1 MDGGREI
8 PNIPA
13 RPDEGEPG
21 IRVGVD
27 DWVATHEQRHEHRGG
42 PVGRIQRELERA
54 PRPAFYA
61 AFGIAAALLPA
72 FTSNG
77 YIIRVGFDT
86 LIYML
91 LCLGL
96 NVVVGYA
103 GLLDLGYVAFYGTG
117 AYIFAM
123 LASPKFGL
131 HWDTLFVV
139 PIAVVLTGLLGLLV
153 ALPSRGG
160 LAKQC
165 VAIGRRYHKGVTV
178 TASVGGFVPKVQ
190 TPFRGRRAEHDRGR
204 LTRKIHL
211 LRDAAGRCGG

>member
-42 PVGRIQRELERA
+42 PFGRIQRELERA

-103 GLLDLGYVAFYGTG
+103 GLLDLGYVAFYGTRRLHLRH
-117 AYIFAM
+117 AR
-123 LASPKFGL
+123 LAASSGC
-131 HWDTLFVV
+131 
-139 PIAVVLTGLLGLLV
+139 TGTRSSSSRSRSS
-153 ALPSRGG
+153 SRGSS
-160 LAKQC
+160 ASSSRC
-165 VAIGRRYHKGVTV
+165 RR
-178 TASVGGFVPKVQ
+178 GG
-190 TPFRGRRAEHDRGR
+190 
-204 LTRKIHL
+204 
-211 LRDAAGRCGG
+211 